1 MERVAPPAASVW
13 SLSDDRAGNRRQ
25 AEALADALAVGPVAT
40 RVLAPRAPWRW
51 LAPFRA
57 PGCRRAFGGA
67 FAQALAHPPAL
78 AVGCGR
84 QAALATRL
92 LRAAGARCV
101 QILDPRAPPDL
112 WDLLVVPEHDAV
124 RGPNVLTMLGS
135 LNPVDDTWLAAARTA
150 FPAFA
155 ILPRPRIALLLGGSS
170 RQFDFDLQAFDELAD
185 QLARLLV
192 QTGGSLLATTSR
204 RTPAAIAAQL
214 PARFGDVPGVRWRGE
229 DDGPN
234 PYAGLLAWAD
244 RIVCT
249 PDSVNMLSEACATR
263 TPVQV
268 FAMDAVVG
276 RLQYFLDTLQARDR
290 VRPGGGV
297 LHDGGATPRR
307 ETARTPPDVGARRGG
322 ARGGRGPP

>member
-1 MERVAPPAASVW
+1 MERIARPAARVW

-25 AEALADALAVGPVAT
+25 ADALARALAVGPVET
-40 RVLAPRAPWRW
+40 HVLSARAPWRW
-51 LAPFRA
+51 LAPYRV
-57 PGCRRAFGGA
+57 PGSAQAFGAA
-67 FAQALAHPPAL
+67 FADALAQPPAL
-78 AVGCGR
+78 AIGCGR

-92 LRAAGARCV
+92 LRRRGARSV
-101 QILDPRAPPDL
+101 QVLDPRVAPDL

-135 LNPVDDTWLAAARTA
+135 LNPVDDGWLAAARAA

-170 RQFDFDLQAFDELAD
+170 RHFDFDAQAFDELAD
-185 QLARLLV
+185 RLGRLLV
-192 QTGGSLLATTSR
+192 DTGGSLLATTSR

-214 PARFGDVPGVRWRGE
+214 PRRFGDVPGVRWRGE
-229 DDGPN
+229 HDGPN

-263 TPVQV
+263 APVQV
-268 FAMDAVVG
+268 FAPDAVAG
-276 RLQYFLDTLQARDR
+276 RVRHFLERLQARDR
-290 VRPGGGV
+290 VRPLGG
-297 LHDGGATPRR
+297 LWHDGEAEPLR
-307 ETARTPPDVGARRGG
+307 ETARIATEVRARLGLV
-322 ARGGRGPP
+322 AAA